1 MWRKPGRSLV
11 RAAIQW
17 QEVGVPFKP
26 AISPLQNPLVRPSGA
41 WHLLNWRFKLQN
53 AVSSHTHM
61 ECM

>member
-26 AISPLQNPLVRPSGA
+26 AISFGQAKRSMA
-41 WHLLNWRFKLQN
+41 F
-53 AVSSHTHM
+53 T
-61 ECM
+61 